1 MKSISKKKAIEMILN
16 SKGRYFSVEFIKKDL
31 TARKL
36 TGHVKK
42 EKCIT
47 SHGYIRLK
55 TWLTEETRMVDTR
68 TINNLT
74 INSQKFKVK

>member
-42 EKCIT
+42 EKCMT
-47 SHGYIRLK
+47 SNGYIRLK